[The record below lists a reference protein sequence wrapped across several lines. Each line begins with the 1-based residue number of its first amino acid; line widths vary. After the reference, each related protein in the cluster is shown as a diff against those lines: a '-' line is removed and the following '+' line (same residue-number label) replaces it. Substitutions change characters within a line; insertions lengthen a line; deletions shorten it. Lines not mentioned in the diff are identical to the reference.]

1 MFDDHEVF
9 LKSVRLFF
17 TVSVLNGKW
26 RKTPKIREFES
37 VQNFVSASDSSR
49 NCIIA

>member
-26 RKTPKIREFES
+26 RKTPKIREFLEMS
-37 VQNFVSASDSSR
+37 QSSMKTVH
-49 NCIIA
+49 NTVPNT